1 MQVLGTLPVPQ
12 ANRMNKY
19 GTISPIGQG
28 VKITMTRAE
37 HSSESLWKNPATGK
51 DEVHLGGEAC
61 GFIIEFKLWHQGD
74 TGVFDDMKL
83 LGELQKPDR
92 LLMPI
97 GGGQFVMNPADAAYA
112 ACELIRPK
120 AVIPCTAA
128 PTQRCR
134 ARPQSS
140 ARRWAPARSRGW
152 RSTPARRWSSDG
164 SGGRAVPQPCSTPS
178 RQPPRHAPSIQG

>member
-1 MQVLGTLPVPQ
+1 MQVLGILPVPQ

-120 AVIPCTAA
+120 AVIPM
-128 PTQRCR
+128 RCGTN
-134 ARPQSS
+134 
-140 ARRWAPARSRGW
+140 PALPG
-152 RSTPARRWSSDG
+152 TPAEFSKALGTSAIKG
-164 SGGRAVPQPCSTPS
+164 LAINPGETLEF
-178 RQPPRHAPSIQG
+178 